1 MKHESNNTQQT
12 EAMPY
17 DALLAVRLIA
27 NFMGWVDS
35 PFDNTPNKLYSKDLK
50 NGRHI
55 SHFKYSESWD
65 ALMPVYRKIRD
76 IINERAKYDKHTR
89 TKADLLELDV
99 QMAICAVD
107 INKAFKATAEFA
119 KWWKASLADR

>member
-55 SHFKYSESWD
+55 SVFKYSESWD
-65 ALMPVYRKIRD
+65 ELMPVYRKIRD
-76 IINERAKYDKHTR
+76 IINERAKYDKHTI

-107 INKAFKATAEFA
+107 IDKTFKATAEFA
-119 KWWKASLADR
+119 KWWKATLADR